1 MYVSVAHSSASVD
14 QSKPLNDTLNFD
26 LTERNTIQM
35 HCNDSGKSS
44 VKMTNYSKPVVTKSE
59 RKFPYNI
66 HQNQLGFNSS
76 NALLLGEYANQR
88 KSQDTTCLFSR
99 NWRITELPEKNH
111 SQKSRKKKA
120 KSDYRTVKCWNRA
133 RNA

>member
-1 MYVSVAHSSASVD
+1 
-14 QSKPLNDTLNFD
+14 
-26 LTERNTIQM
+26 M

-99 NWRITELPEKNH
+99 NWRIPELPEKNQ

-120 KSDYRTVKCWNRA
+120 KSDYVQDRQVLESCPKYIDKDQQYSIRQLA
-133 RNA
+133 PRNKNFEMGYPTPGL